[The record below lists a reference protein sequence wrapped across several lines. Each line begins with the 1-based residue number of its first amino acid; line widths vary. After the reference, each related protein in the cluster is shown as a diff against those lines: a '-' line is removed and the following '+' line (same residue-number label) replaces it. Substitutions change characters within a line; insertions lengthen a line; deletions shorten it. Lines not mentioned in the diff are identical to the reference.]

1 MENASRGKHLRLRK
15 HFDSITVQR
24 PVDIPHP
31 VDHA

>member
-1 MENASRGKHLRLRK
+1 MENASRGKHLRLCK

-24 PVDIPHP
+24 PAIPRP